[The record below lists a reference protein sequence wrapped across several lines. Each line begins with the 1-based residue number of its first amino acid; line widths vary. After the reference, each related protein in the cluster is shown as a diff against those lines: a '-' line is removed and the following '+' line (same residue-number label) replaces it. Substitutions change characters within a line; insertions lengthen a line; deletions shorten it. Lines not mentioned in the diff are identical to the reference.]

1 MRKIISMADRVLD
14 ASLAG
19 ILLLI
24 VLLTITQVFTRY
36 VIGTSFTWSEEL
48 NLLLWAWLIAL
59 AAIKARHLRISMVVS
74 AFPNNVQI
82 LLYTLRCLLTLGLLG
97 VLFWYGLGMV
107 ELTAYDTFIEMDFM
121 SRKWLFMSIPFAV
134 VPWALVVIARYIDT
148 VWQLSAG
155 HDPMEKH

>member
-59 AAIKARHLRISMVVS
+59 AAIKARHLRI
-74 AFPNNVQI
+74 
-82 LLYTLRCLLTLGLLG
+82 
-97 VLFWYGLGMV
+97 
-107 ELTAYDTFIEMDFM
+107 
-121 SRKWLFMSIPFAV
+121 
-134 VPWALVVIARYIDT
+134 
-148 VWQLSAG
+148 
-155 HDPMEKH
+155 